1 MVLENVDRQ
10 SRKGRRN
17 PNHTQAR
24 RSGVYVQMG
33 IKKKHPTA
41 MIEIE
46 DRTFVGRKEYQVTEN
61 KVRVSIASQ
70 DLVRENKVELNKG

>member
-1 MVLENVDRQ
+1 MGKKRVVSMVLENVDRQ

-33 IKKKHPTA
+33 IKKNIP
-41 MIEIE
+41 
-46 DRTFVGRKEYQVTEN
+46 
-61 KVRVSIASQ
+61 
-70 DLVRENKVELNKG
+70 LL